1 MYQNCIMKSYE
12 MGTVTMLLW
21 WNKLLGLLNKL
32 KINKDALLKSSDKF
46 LEISQKSLQTAVRVT
61 IYQLLLQISYFA
73 DCCLGK

>member
-21 WNKLLGLLNKL
+21 WNRLLGLLNKI

>member
-1 MYQNCIMKSYE
+1 MYQNSIMKSYE